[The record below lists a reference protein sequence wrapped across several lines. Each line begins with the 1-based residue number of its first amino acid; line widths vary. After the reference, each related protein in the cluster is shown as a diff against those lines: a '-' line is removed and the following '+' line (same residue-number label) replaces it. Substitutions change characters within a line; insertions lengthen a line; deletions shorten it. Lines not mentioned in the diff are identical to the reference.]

1 MRFSLEP
8 TKQYTVVKWVSII
21 WLFGKKNNAS
31 KKIWEFVVQEIYRI
45 LVYENS
51 KMAQKNAILYQPDTF
66 VQFLSCAL
74 LCQPQKRSN
83 VHFGSIN
90 VPNQRNPAQTCNF
103 YCSLISKN
111 YIFLQKNYFFTEILK
126 RTIIKKNQLILI
138 FVEKS
143 KEKTKLDSK

>member
-1 MRFSLEP
+1 MVNIFFSHYRDL
-8 TKQYTVVKWVSII
+8 TVVKWVSII

-31 KKIWEFVVQEIYRI
+31 KKIWEFVAPETFRI
-45 LVYENS
+45 LFNEPS
-51 KMAQKNAILYQPDTF
+51 KLAQENAILCQPDTF

-103 YCSLISKN
+103 YCSPILKN
-111 YIFLQKNYFFTEILK
+111 YTFLQKNLFFHRNTG
-126 RTIIKKNQLILI
+126 KNND
-138 FVEKS
+138 
-143 KEKTKLDSK
+143 KEKLVNLKLCSKK